1 MLYLKV
7 LDAERQIVN
16 MAEGQNEVNLICER
30 IYQPGD
36 RIILESSEKDI
47 FVWLQF
53 DDAIGQSMVYLKG
66 DVNYPIPFEEKR
78 FIFLQGHLW
87 ETGIF

>member
-30 IYQPGD
+30 IY
-36 RIILESSEKDI
+36 
-47 FVWLQF
+47 
-53 DDAIGQSMVYLKG
+53 
-66 DVNYPIPFEEKR
+66 
-78 FIFLQGHLW
+78 
-87 ETGIF
+87 